1 MKALITDRRR
11 SGLLGTL
18 VLAVITTPMLVGCN
32 QTTEDLDNYITSTL
46 ARAAPPPDP
55 FEPPRDLPSHSYPVM
70 LERDPF
76 SSLSFVEP
84 RAAPERQEGPTP
96 DLDRAR
102 EELEQ
107 YPLDALRM
115 AGIIQRDGEL
125 WALVRDP
132 QGTVH
137 RVREGN
143 YLGQNHGRIVTISE
157 RTVQLEEFVRS
168 GDERWRQRESTLAA
182 RE

>member
-1 MKALITDRRR
+1 MNAVPRSRNRRWLRTAAALA
-11 SGLLGTL
+11 LAAP
-18 VLAVITTPMLVGCN
+18 VLAACQPG
-32 QTTEDLDNYITSTL
+32 TEDLDDYIAETL
-46 ARAAPPPDP
+46 VRPAPPPDP
-55 FEPPRDLPSHSYPVM
+55 FEPPQDLPSHHYPPL

-76 SSLSFVEP
+76 STLSFVEP
-84 RAAPERQEGPTP
+84 RATPERQEGPTP

-115 AGIIQRDGEL
+115 SGIIQRDGEL

-143 YLGQNHGRIVTISE
+143 YLGQNHGRIVEISE
-157 RTVQLEEFVRS
+157 RTVQLEEFVRT
-168 GDERWRQRESTLAA
+168 GDERWQQRESTLAA